1 MTGGCSAFLLACGGT
16 VTVMARSSFWMMTI
30 CLPVGGM
37 SVWQNA
43 GAGVLKMPVPVMW
56 FTVRSKKA
64 AGITSGFLL
73 HCLTG
78 LFRPC
83 VQAITC
89 LWTLPLRPELQPVE
103 RSECVAENS

>member
-1 MTGGCSAFLLACGGT
+1 MQRSNGRHRVASEFCFDFLAVFEHAAGILSASETG
-16 VTVMARSSFWMMTI
+16 R
-30 CLPVGGM
+30 
-37 SVWQNA
+37 
-43 GAGVLKMPVPVMW
+43 
-56 FTVRSKKA
+56 RSKKA

-83 VQAITC
+83 VRAITC
-89 LWTLPLRPELQPVE
+89 LWTLPLRPELLPVE

>member
-1 MTGGCSAFLLACGGT
+1 
-16 VTVMARSSFWMMTI
+16 MMPI
-30 CLPVGGM
+30 SVPVGGM

-43 GAGVLKMPVPVMW
+43 GESLLKMPVPVMW

-89 LWTLPLRPELQPVE
+89 LWTLQRRPGLLPGEQ
-103 RSECVAENS
+103 SECVAENS